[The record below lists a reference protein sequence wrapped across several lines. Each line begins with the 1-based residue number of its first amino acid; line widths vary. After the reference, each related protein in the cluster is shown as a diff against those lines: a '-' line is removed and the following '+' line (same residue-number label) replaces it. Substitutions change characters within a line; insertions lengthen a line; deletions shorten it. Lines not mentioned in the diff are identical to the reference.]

1 MKFRHGIFGN
11 YTGTRASLVA
21 QLEKNVP
28 TIQETQVQS
37 LGWEDSLEKE
47 MTTHSSLENPVH
59 YILPGSSLQGIL
71 QARIVKWVVI
81 SFSRESSQ
89 SEDLTQVSHIAGRFF
104 TV

>member
-59 YILPGSSLQGIL
+59 YILPGSSLHRVTG
-71 QARIVKWVVI
+71 VGP
-81 SFSRESSQ
+81 
-89 SEDLTQVSHIAGRFF
+89 DLATKPPPTTGTI
-104 TV
+104 T